1 MKRLVLL
8 GLLSITAAPAAMPAH
23 AETVG
28 APPEAAK
35 YQLAQSDVGYFV
47 DSHGR
52 RVYYDRRTNRIIA
65 VEEPQP
71 LKELFERV
79 LPPLAATP
87 RDDSNDFPPAP
98 QTPPQPRNFPETADP
113 VPPPSTVER
122 APLDERT
129 PGNGNP
135 QIRSLDEL
143 LAEQDPDAP
152 ARITPPEAQAP
163 QPQVVPA
170 PDTGETPGANTR
182 PDIETAAMPR
192 PEPNIPSEGPVVV
205 KLQVLLDRLGYS
217 PGVIDGQMGS
227 NVRKAV
233 AAASQVTGVAFT
245 VADESKLDAELDRTG
260 GPAFAQ
266 YVITPEDVAGP
277 FADSIP
283 TDYAEKAKMPAMSFT
298 SPAELLA
305 ERFHMAQDYLE
316 RLNPDVNFYRAGTTI
331 RVVAVGQ
338 NVERPVAHIEADKA
352 NEQVRAYDASGRLIS
367 AYPATIGSADTP
379 SPSGHVQVDRVA
391 FDPNYTYNPKVNFVQ
406 GTNTK
411 VLTIP
416 PGPNG
421 PVGSIWIALSKPTY
435 GIHGTPEPDRIGK
448 TNSHGCVRLTNWD
461 AAELARLVT
470 KGVTVEFID

>member
-8 GLLSITAAPAAMPAH
+8 GLLSITAAAATMSAH
-23 AETVG
+23 AETAG
-28 APPEAAK
+28 APQEAAR
-35 YQLAQSDVGYFV
+35 YQVAQSDVGFFV

-52 RVYYDRRTNRIIA
+52 RVYFDRQTNRIIA

-71 LKELFERV
+71 LKGLLERV

-98 QTPPQPRNFPETADP
+98 QTPPQPRSFPGTADP
-113 VPPPSTVER
+113 IPAPETVER
-122 APLDERT
+122 APLDERS
-129 PGNGNP
+129 PGDGKP
-135 QIRSLDEL
+135 RIRSLDEL
-143 LAEQDPDAP
+143 LAEQNPDAP
-152 ARITPPEAQAP
+152 ARITPPDAQAP
-163 QPQVVPA
+163 QPRVVPA
-170 PDTGETPGANTR
+170 PGAGETPSAN
-182 PDIETAAMPR
+182 PKTAAMPR
-192 PEPNIPSEGPVVV
+192 PEPNIPSKGPVVV

-233 AAASQVTGVAFT
+233 AAASQVTGVAYT
-245 VADESKLDAELDRTG
+245 VADEATLDAELDRTG

-277 FADSIP
+277 FAESIP

-298 SPAELLA
+298 SPAEMLA
-305 ERFHMAQDYLE
+305 ERFHMAQNYLE
-316 RLNPDVNFYRAGTTI
+316 QLNPDVNFYRAGTTI

-338 NVERPVAHIEADKA
+338 NVERSVAHIEADKA
-352 NEQVRAYDASGRLIS
+352 NEQVRAYDEAGRLIA
-367 AYPATIGSADTP
+367 AYPATIGSSDTP
-379 SPSGHVQVDRVA
+379 SPSGLVQVDRVA
-391 FDPNYTYNPKVNFVQ
+391 IDPNYTYNPKVNFVQ